1 MIFLVIRSSQDI
13 GYHEIIPF
21 AARYWNN
28 TKIVKSTISDIVEN
42 VKDKFE
48 SCLWFPEQFRLQ
60 FEYQDCDIFVD
71 LDEPVQ
77 LIDHSSN
84 ILKITADDKANDAD
98 KSASITS
105 DFESNDTVWVVCAVL
120 YCYT

>member
-1 MIFLVIRSSQDI
+1 M
-13 GYHEIIPF
+13 
-21 AARYWNN
+21 
-28 TKIVKSTISDIVEN
+28 EN
-42 VKDKFE
+42 VKDNFE

-84 ILKITADDKANDAD
+84 ILKIIADDKANDAD